1 MDCRGITRVG
11 FVVAGG
17 DAPELFDPLEE
28 ILDEKKFSTRC
39 LHLYISASCGIGAL
53 RSDLAGMTAMAPR
66 ALSVARKVSLS
77 NALSPRR
84 APKSTPAING
94 STPMLS

>member
-17 DAPELFDPLEE
+17 DAPELFDLEEE
-28 ILDEKKFSTRC
+28 ILDEM

-84 APKSTPAING
+84 APKSTPAISG